1 MYQLLAI
8 RRSIRKYKEVLVEAG
23 VVDRLIRS
31 MLRAPSGRGID
42 PWEIIYVEGATHLQ
56 QLALS
61 KAHGA
66 KFLEGA
72 KQCLVV
78 LADPTKTDVWVE
90 DASIVMTI
98 GHLAATDLGLGS
110 CWIQIRNRQTADG
123 ISSETFVKN
132 LLGIPEDLCVE
143 GILAFGYSDEEKE
156 GHAEATLKTD
166 KVHRNSYGRKYYK
179 VD

>member
-1 MYQLLAI
+1 MYQLLAM
-8 RRSIRKYKEVLVEAG
+8 RRSIRKYRDDLVEEG

-42 PWEIIYVEGATHLQ
+42 PWEIIYVEGATRLQ
-56 QLALS
+56 QLSLS

-66 KFLEGA
+66 KFLEGS

-78 LADPTKTDVWVE
+78 LADPAKTDVWVE
-90 DASIVMTI
+90 DASIVMAI

-123 ISSETFVKN
+123 TSSETFVKN
-132 LLGIPEDLCVE
+132 MLGIPADLCVE
-143 GILAFGYSDEEKE
+143 GILAFGYPDEEKE
-156 GHAEATLKTD
+156 GHGEASLKTE
-166 KVHRNSYGRKYYK
+166 KVHRNGYGKKYYK
-179 VD
+179 ID